1 MDVKKCTVCNIKIDE
16 DNYKKDRNICENFYN
31 INRKKYYNKEKKIE
45 KPKVDNVNNPNNNI
59 VSKFENHRYVNI
71 GPSNVGK
78 TYYMLKV
85 LEKIG
90 DKRPIHII
98 TRSPNQYPNYKTSN
112 EIKPINKYK
121 GSVVIF
127 DDMLG
132 AKNSSQIDEFFTRG
146 RHEDLDNYYISQ
158 SYFGLPR
165 QSIRNNS
172 DRLLLFKQTLRDV
185 QSMYYDIGAY
195 DMNYDE
201 FKQMCHK
208 AWDEKF
214 NYLCIDI
221 TKNKNDGKYRIFNES
236 KNTYIECICESE
248 AFEILLSYSYKGT
261 ITILL
266 SYFYK
271 SIITILLSYSYK
283 CNYI

>member
-16 DNYKKDRNICENFYN
+16 DNYKKDRIICKNCYY

-45 KPKVDNVNNPNNNI
+45 KPKIDNVNNPNNNI
-59 VSKFENHRYVNI
+59 VSKFENHRYVII

-112 EIKPINKYK
+112 KNKPINKYK

-146 RHEDLDNYYISQ
+146 RHEDLDVYYISQ

-172 DRLLLFKQTLRDV
+172 DRLILFKQTLRDV

-208 AWDEKF
+208 AWDEKY
-214 NYLCIDI
+214 NYLCIDM

-236 KNTYIECICESE
+236 KNTYIECICETE
-248 AFEILLSYSYKGT
+248 AF
-261 ITILL
+261 
-266 SYFYK
+266 
-271 SIITILLSYSYK
+271 
-283 CNYI
+283 

>member
-1 MDVKKCTVCNIKIDE
+1 MNRNCTACDIMIDIN
-16 DNYKKDRNICENFYN
+16 NYKKDRTVC
-31 INRKKYYNKEKKIE
+31 KTCYNKNKRKNNNDTLPTKKINTSYQHPNLE
-45 KPKVDNVNNPNNNI
+45 NVNNK
-59 VSKFENHRYVNI
+59 VSKYENHRHVI
-71 GPSNVGK
+71 TGPSNVGK
-78 TYYMLKV
+78 TYYMLKI
-85 LEKIG
+85 LEKL
-90 DKRPIHII
+90 DNKRPINII

-146 RHEDLDNYYISQ
+146 RHEDLDVYYISQ
-158 SYFGLPR
+158 SYFALPR
-165 QSIRNNS
+165 QSIRKNS
-172 DRLLLFKQTLRDV
+172 DRLILFKQTLRDV

-208 AWDEKF
+208 AWDEKY

-221 TKNKNDGKYRIFNES
+221 TKNKNEGKYRIFNES
-236 KNTYIECICESE
+236 KTTYIDCICETE
-248 AFEILLSYSYKGT
+248 PF
-261 ITILL
+261 
-266 SYFYK
+266 
-271 SIITILLSYSYK
+271 
-283 CNYI
+283 

>member
-1 MDVKKCTVCNIKIDE
+1 MKNKCKDCLNKKLECNVCGKLFT
-16 DNYKKDRNICENFYN
+16 KKWLTTH
-31 INRKKYYNKEKKIE
+31 IE
-45 KPKVDNVNNPNNNI
+45 REHPPKSI
-59 VSKFENHRYVNI
+59 VSKPNNKNNTIIKNEINNTNDSNFENHRHVVI

-90 DKRPIHII
+90 NQRPIHII
-98 TRSPNQYPNYKTSN
+98 TRSPNQYPNYKTST

-146 RHEDLDNYYISQ
+146 RHEDLDVYYISQ

-172 DRLLLFKQTLRDV
+172 DRLILFKQTLRDV

-201 FKQMCHK
+201 FKLMCHK
-208 AWDEKF
+208 AWDERF
-214 NYLCIDI
+214 NYLCIDM
-221 TKNKNDGKYRIFNES
+221 TKNKNECKYRIFNES
-236 KNTYIECICESE
+236 KTTYIECICETDP
-248 AFEILLSYSYKGT
+248 F
-261 ITILL
+261 
-266 SYFYK
+266 
-271 SIITILLSYSYK
+271 
-283 CNYI
+283 